1 MPDRQA
7 SIALIRHHDE
17 PEQHWLSFWD
27 AAKSHFSFVTAER
40 LESESWRECLDREL
54 AWQLDLRR
62 CKDYLISSMARLHFE
77 ETEIDPN
84 SNDESKLEV
93 EFYIVDPYGRKGREA
108 FAGLSNSKWLSNKE
122 LMAGRCDDDRHIDQW
137 LVQLLQKA
145 DLLPKG

>member
-17 PEQHWLSFWD
+17 PEQHWLAFWND
-27 AAKSHFSFVTAER
+27 AKSYFSFVIAER

-62 CKDYLISSMARLHFE
+62 GKDYLISSMARLHFE
-77 ETEIDPN
+77 ETEVDFN
-84 SNDESKLEV
+84 SNDESKLKI
-93 EFYIVDPYGRKGREA
+93 EFYVVDPYGRKGREV
-108 FAGLSNSKWLSNKE
+108 FAALPNSQWLSNKE
-122 LMAGRCDDDRHIDQW
+122 LMAGRCDDDRPIDPW